1 MSEHPP
7 EKAGQTY
14 SIASIIAIVGAIA
27 TFFVGAG
34 AQFLIAIIAIIFG
47 AIGMIL
53 ALSPKKRGG
62 IASTIAVIIALIAI
76 VVAVLRGII
85 HLL

>member
-1 MSEHPP
+1 MNEITPKKS
-7 EKAGQTY
+7 GQTY
-14 SIASIIAIVGAIA
+14 SIASIISIVAAIS

-34 AQFLIAIIAIIFG
+34 AQFLLAIVAIIFG

-62 IASTIAVIIALIAI
+62 LASTMAVVIALIAV
-76 VVAVLRGII
+76 VVAVLRGIL
-85 HLL
+85 HLF

>member
-1 MSEHPP
+1 MNEITPK
-7 EKAGQTY
+7 KAGQTY

-34 AQFLIAIIAIIFG
+34 AQFLIAIVAIIFG
-47 AIGMIL
+47 VIGMIL

-62 IASTIAVIIALIAI
+62 IASTVAVVIALIAI
-76 VVAVLRGII
+76 VVAVLRGIV

>member
-1 MSEHPP
+1 MNESP
-7 EKAGQTY
+7 KKQAGQTY
-14 SIASIIAIVGAIA
+14 SIASIIAIVAAIA

-34 AQFLIAIIAIIFG
+34 AQFLIAIVAIVFG

-53 ALSPKKRGG
+53 ALSPRKRGG
-62 IASTIAVIIALIAI
+62 IASTMAVVIALIAI